1 MASCDVIVVGMRC
14 AGAALALLLVRAGH
28 SVLAL
33 GRASFP
39 SDTVSTHF
47 LRPRTTAFLAKWGL
61 LDSLAA
67 YQAEFR
73 RRRRR
78 LHLPSKARQSWGGE

>member
-61 LDSLAA
+61 YFFSINKSNLSNINFL
-67 YQAEFR
+67 
-73 RRRRR
+73 
-78 LHLPSKARQSWGGE
+78 